1 MVPNLPQQYIFF
13 LKCCFQQDCV
23 HSICKKGS
31 HDILH
36 WYPGGPLLSF
46 FPLPV
51 PDPTRP
57 WGASK
62 CITCK
67 GTCSGHYQKPEDN
80 LVNLQLLGNHATSL
94 TPSTVITETSKNY
107 GGTMSDDQ
115 TRELAS
121 KTLLSTDEVHWYV
134 EHLEN
139 VQQNRKKGARKATET
154 EQEKSSRKARVT
166 VRALLNV
173 GCVVKSGRRKQMK

>member
-1 MVPNLPQQYIFF
+1 
-13 LKCCFQQDCV
+13 
-23 HSICKKGS
+23 
-31 HDILH
+31 
-36 WYPGGPLLSF
+36 
-46 FPLPV
+46 
-51 PDPTRP
+51 
-57 WGASK
+57 
-62 CITCK
+62 
-67 GTCSGHYQKPEDN
+67 
-80 LVNLQLLGNHATSL
+80 
-94 TPSTVITETSKNY
+94 
-107 GGTMSDDQ
+107 MSDDQ